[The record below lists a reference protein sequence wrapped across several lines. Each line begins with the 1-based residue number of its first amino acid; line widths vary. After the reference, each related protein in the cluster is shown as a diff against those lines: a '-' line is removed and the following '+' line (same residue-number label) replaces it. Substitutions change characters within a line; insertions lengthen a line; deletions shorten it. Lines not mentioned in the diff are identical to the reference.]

1 VAKKDIAD
9 SPGPIKPKGFCR
21 ASP

>member
-1 VAKKDIAD
+1 VTKKDIAD
-9 SPGPIKPKGFCR
+9 SPAPIKPRGFCR